1 VNSYPLP
8 LAGVRV
14 VEVSSFVAA
23 PLCGMTLT
31 QLGADVVRVDPM
43 GGAADYHRWPVTA
56 DGVSIYWAGLNKG
69 KRSLA
74 VDFRSAE
81 AQNLV
86 QRLIVDSGVLLTNAA
101 GRDWLGYE
109 TLSRLR
115 GDLIH
120 LEVLGRADGTP
131 AVDYTV
137 NAATGFPLITG
148 TGDLRAPVNTPMP
161 AWDVACGLYA
171 ALAITAAVRQ
181 RDLNGHG
188 ARISLPLENVA
199 LAIAGNL
206 GFLSEAQINGT
217 ERPRIGNAIF
227 GTYGSNFT
235 SSDGAEF
242 MVVALTTRHFRDLAT
257 VTGSRA
263 AVEAIEQALGAD
275 FTDEGQRYRHR
286 DALTGLFAVWFREH
300 TGEEIDAALSQ
311 TSVLYARYRS
321 FVELAR
327 DEKLA
332 DNPLFRLLRQPRIG
346 EYLAPGL
353 PMSFDGQQLPVEPAP
368 TVGDDTAAVLTERL
382 GLDAQ
387 EISRLMEEGIIA

>member
-1 VNSYPLP
+1 VNTYPLP
-8 LAGVRV
+8 LSGVHV

-31 QLGADVVRVDPM
+31 QLGADVVRVDPI
-43 GGAADYHRWPVTA
+43 GGAADYHRWPVTN

-81 AQNLV
+81 AQDLV

-101 GRDWLGYE
+101 GRDWLSYDS
-109 TLSRLR
+109 LSRLR
-115 GDLIH
+115 PDLIH
-120 LEVLGRADGTP
+120 LEVLGRADGTA

-148 TGDLRAPVNTPMP
+148 PGDLRAPVNTPMP

-181 RDLNGHG
+181 RDLSGKG
-188 ARISLPLENVA
+188 ACISLPLENVA

-206 GFLSEAQINGT
+206 GFLSEAQINGA

-242 MVVALTTRHFRDLAT
+242 MVVALTSRHFRDLAT
-257 VTGSRA
+257 VTGTRS
-263 AVEAIEQALGAD
+263 AVDAIEQALGTD
-275 FTDEGQRYRHR
+275 FTDEGERYRHR

-300 TGEEIDAALSQ
+300 TGDEIDAALSQ

-321 FVELAR
+321 FMELAR

-353 PMSFDGQQLPVEPAP
+353 PMSFDGEQLPVEPAP
-368 TVGDDTAAVLTERL
+368 AVGDDTAALLAERL
-382 GLDAQ
+382 GLSTQD
-387 EISRLMEEGIIA
+387 ISRLIEEGIVA